1 MCGSRSFDMAADIK
15 GLDFTNLEGT
25 TVEIFDL
32 LISYLSQH
40 SDCSAVAA
48 KTVTDWALLFM
59 DSIEDVP
66 NIAFFWGVL
75 FWIIKQLPPDDS
87 RQHSLIK
94 LLLKIQEQP
103 PPPGQG
109 RVIYEELYV
118 SSQFWKDL
126 PQWRAIWAA

>member
-1 MCGSRSFDMAADIK
+1 MAAEIK

-25 TVEIFDL
+25 AVEIFDL
-32 LISYLSQH
+32 LISYLSQQP
-40 SDCSAVAA
+40 DCSAATA
-48 KTVTDWALLFM
+48 ETVTDWASPFM

-66 NIAFFWGVL
+66 NIAFFWGAL

-87 RQHSLIK
+87 RQYSLVK
-94 LLLKIQEQP
+94 LLLKIREQR

-109 RVIYEELYV
+109 RVRYEELYF

-126 PQWRAIWAA
+126 PQ